1 GEGVA
6 LGKLGRLD
14 DAIASYDN
22 ALEFKPDDHQAWYNR
37 GVALGNIGRFD
48 DAIASYDKA
57 LEIKPDDPSVY
68 YNKACAYALQNK
80 IQLAIENLQQAINLD
95 VKYKDMAKTNTDFDS
110 IRDNEQF
117 QELLQ

>member
-1 GEGVA
+1 MV
-6 LGKLGRLD
+6 LNKLAESEEELRQ
-14 DAIASYDN
+14 
-22 ALEFKPDDHQAWYNR
+22 LERYEEE
-37 GVALGNIGRFD
+37 IT
-48 DAIASYDKA
+48 SYDKA